1 MEINMR
7 ERDANEK
14 KKYMQKW
21 GGKTKGTIQNSRVHE
36 QPDKHIYAHTGA

>member
-1 MEINMR
+1 MQMGK
-7 ERDANEK
+7 K

-36 QPDKHIYAHTGA
+36 QPDKHIYARTGA